1 MKKKILLATSIL
13 ALSGLSTMAL
23 AEDNNQL
30 QSLKDKIE
38 LTNMR
43 GVVASLEAKKASLL
57 NEIELKIQVVE
68 NQKKEIESLRGE
80 KAKKEEEAKKAEEEK
95 KREEARKAEEERKV
109 EEEKKR
115 QEEEKQKQEAEKA
128 RTSDQTPSSSPSQAS
143 SSPVSY
149 GTGEARAAFEK
160 ITSELKLTQSQ
171 KDGWADIINRESG
184 WNVTISNPSSGAYGL
199 PQALPGSKMA
209 SHGSDWATNP
219 YTQLRWMYD
228 YMVERYGGIEG
239 ALAFWYANS
248 WY

>member
-13 ALSGLSTMAL
+13 ALSGASTMAL

-43 GVVASLEAKKASLL
+43 GLVARLEAKKASLL
-57 NEIELKIQVVE
+57 NEIELKMQVVE
-68 NQKKEIESLRGE
+68 NQKKEIESLREE
-80 KAKKEEEAKKAEEEK
+80 KAKKEEAKRQEEEK
-95 KREEARKAEEERKV
+95 KREEERKREEEKKRQEEARKAEEE
-109 EEEKKR
+109 KKN
-115 QEEEKQKQEAEKA
+115 QEAEKA
-128 RTSDQTPSSSPSQAS
+128 KTSDQTSNSSSNQAT

-149 GTGEARAAFEK
+149 GTGEAREAFEK

-209 SHGSDWATNP
+209 SHGSDWTTNP
-219 YTQLRWMYD
+219 YTQLRWMHD